1 MSTAQYRIEKHQ
13 YGWLIFGDKIPV
25 NEYAELCKLAGDGS
39 VISPGIASAM
49 KAHTALC
56 ANNQD
61 EQAWRDEIEASLTA
75 HGMIYTPL
83 TWLNGTDT
91 GLSSRAIYA
100 VMMDCV
106 NSFGRRYGDTPSDSD
121 DFGRCY
127 RLLQKFPDW
136 IPRLPEVAK
145 AYPKTA
151 WPAIVDVW
159 DKLTEWYEAKN
170 TDAIYELL
178 NTIHRAFY
186 EKQEAD
192 RRAASASF

>member
-1 MSTAQYRIEKHQ
+1 MMTEQYRIEKHK
-13 YGWLIFGDKIPV
+13 YGWLIYGTQIPV
-25 NEYAELCKLAGDGS
+25 SEYAELCKLAGKGG

-56 ANNQD
+56 SNNKD
-61 EQAWRDEIEASLTA
+61 EQAWREEIEASLTA
-75 HGMIYTPL
+75 HGMVYTPL

-91 GLSSRAIYA
+91 GLSSKAIYA

-106 NSFGRRYGDTPSDSD
+106 NSYGDTPRDSD

-136 IPRLPEVAK
+136 KARMPEVAT

-151 WPAIVDVW
+151 WPAIVAIW
-159 DKLTEWYEAKN
+159 DKLTEYYEAEN
-170 TDAIYELL
+170 HDAIYKEL
-178 NTIHRAFY
+178 NAIHRAFY
-186 EKQEAD
+186 DKQVAD
-192 RRAASASF
+192 RRAAGASF